1 MQVYF
6 KNYVFIRTNA
16 LSLLYFYSYVV
27 MEKDLINSIGIG
39 RNAPVLIT
47 ETPEFS
53 RPILGTLIAQAHAVN
68 RLTRAE
74 DNTQYFCLFTV
85 YYVES
90 T

>member
-1 MQVYF
+1 MHC
-6 KNYVFIRTNA
+6 
-16 LSLLYFYSYVV
+16 LYCIFYSYVV

-47 ETPEFS
+47 ETSEFS
-53 RPILGTLIAQAHAVN
+53 RTILGKLIAQAHAVN

>member
-16 LSLLYFYSYVV
+16 LSLSYVV

-47 ETPEFS
+47 ETSEFS

>member
-1 MQVYF
+1 MAL
-6 KNYVFIRTNA
+6 YVTRPRRD
-16 LSLLYFYSYVV
+16 
-27 MEKDLINSIGIG
+27 EERIG
-39 RNAPVLIT
+39 RGLPSAVLIT
-47 ETPEFS
+47 ETSEFS